1 MADLQKADADTGGG
15 TPAPVLNV
23 SRSLLGWGA
32 IFVALVALADFESTA
47 NLAASF
53 AWLIFISVLLLYGP
67 TAFGNLS
74 SLFGGSKA

>member
-1 MADLQKADADTGGG
+1 MAKLEKADADTGGNV
-15 TPAPVLNV
+15 APVLNV
-23 SRSLLGWGA
+23 SRSLLGWGV
-32 IFVALVALADFESTA
+32 IFIVLVAMADFESTA

-74 SLFGGSKA
+74 SLLGGSKA